1 MPSLSGA
8 LGGAATGAQLGSA
21 LGPWGAA
28 AGGAIGG
35 IAGLFTG
42 GKSKLQKQL
51 ENKIDPSLN
60 NLMNWSGQSRDKQNA
75 MYDLALPNLTAA
87 SNYYQGILSNDNP
100 TALNSVLGPQRT
112 AVNDQFQ
119 GLLNQIGMFAPRGG
133 GRNQQLTDAL
143 FSRNRQLLELIPQAR
158 AQAAA
163 GALQAGSV
171 AGSQAINWG
180 QLSTEQAQG
189 VLRAISSFLGSEQA
203 NYMRKQQ
210 GEAGIMQQLGS
221 ILGDLLPALAKGRA
235 DKAIGGMINRGRTGP
250 VPLSDINPSIFG
262 GIGDLVDKSRGDL
275 VK

>member
-8 LGGAATGAQLGSA
+8 LGGAATGAQIGA
-21 LGPWGAA
+21 IGGPVGMAIGA
-28 AGGAIGG
+28 GIGG

-51 ENKIDPSLN
+51 ESKIDPSLN

-133 GRNQQLTDAL
+133 GRNQRLANAGFD
-143 FSRNRQLLELIPQAR
+143 RNRALMELIPQAR

-163 GALQAGSV
+163 GALQTGQATGN
-171 AGSQAINWG
+171 QAIQWG
-180 QLSTEQAQG
+180 NLSTEQASA
-189 VLRAISSFLGSEQA
+189 VLQAITSMLTGQ
-203 NYMRKQQ
+203 M
-210 GEAGIMQQLGS
+210 
-221 ILGDLLPALAKGRA
+221 A
-235 DKAIGGMINRGRTGP
+235 DKARKDQGMTGVLQKLGPLLTDIMGQIKAGKGGGGGSTAGLKGP
-250 VPLSDINPSIFG
+250 DYS
-262 GIGDLVDKSRGDL
+262 GIVLA
-275 VK
+275 

>member
-1 MPSLSGA
+1 MPSLGGA
-8 LGGAATGAQLGSA
+8 LGGAATGAKLGSA
-21 LGPWGAA
+21 LGPWGTAIG
-28 AGGAIGG
+28 AGIGG

-133 GRNQQLTDAL
+133 GRNQRLANAGFD
-143 FSRNRQLLELIPQAR
+143 RNRALMELIPQAR

-163 GALQAGSV
+163 GALQTGQATGN
-171 AGSQAINWG
+171 QAIQWG
-180 QLSTEQAQG
+180 NLSTEQASA
-189 VLRAISSFLGSEQA
+189 VLQAITSMLTGQ
-203 NYMRKQQ
+203 M
-210 GEAGIMQQLGS
+210 
-221 ILGDLLPALAKGRA
+221 A
-235 DKAIGGMINRGRTGP
+235 DKARKDQGMAGVLQRLGPLLTDIMGQIKAGKGGGGGSTAGLKGP
-250 VPLSDINPSIFG
+250 DYS
-262 GIGDLVDKSRGDL
+262 GIVLA
-275 VK
+275 